1 MKWRKGDN
9 DSTESPVAENGWT
22 PDHHNMDHGGHGERD
37 IWKNDKSIPSSF
49 DGRLRYQPGICWN
62 SDKSMA

>member
-22 PDHHNMDHGGHGERD
+22 PDHHNMDHGGHGEQK
-37 IWKNDKSIPSSF
+37 I
-49 DGRLRYQPGICWN
+49 
-62 SDKSMA
+62 